1 MNSDTHFLY
10 SSLKIIQVTMYLRKD
25 VQLFF
30 PFRSI
35 IGTCIFNTYLDQGTA
50 LNASCVF
57 SHKVLNCTMNQ
68 VMLLLITF
76 IKEDNKALRR

>member
-1 MNSDTHFLY
+1 
-10 SSLKIIQVTMYLRKD
+10 MYLRKD

-35 IGTCIFNTYLDQGTA
+35 IIVTCIFNTYLDQGAA

-57 SHKVLNCTMNQ
+57 SHKVLNCAMNQ